1 VFADSDVAMTDV
13 GAGEGRPVVVVPC
26 YNEALRL
33 DETSFMELARSGR
46 VELLFVDDGSNDET
60 AEMLR
65 RLTKEADA
73 LDVLSLPANVGKAEA
88 VRRGMRHAIDGGAA
102 VVGYC
107 DADLS
112 TPPRELVRLL
122 DRLGSDGRLAAVFGS
137 RVARLGSRI
146 QRSAFRHYAGRMYA
160 TLASAAL
167 GMTVY
172 DTQCGAK
179 VFRVTPELVAALDTP
194 FSSRWGF
201 DVALCHRLRS
211 GTETCAGLPDEAFLE
226 EPLEL
231 WHDVSGSKLN
241 VAGTLRAVADVLGL
255 GLARL
260 ARKVRDRF
268 SGYRARS
275 ES

>member
-1 VFADSDVAMTDV
+1 
-13 GAGEGRPVVVVPC
+13 
-26 YNEALRL
+26 
-33 DETSFMELARSGR
+33 
-46 VELLFVDDGSNDET
+46 
-60 AEMLR
+60 
-65 RLTKEADA
+65 
-73 LDVLSLPANVGKAEA
+73 
-88 VRRGMRHAIDGGAA
+88 
-102 VVGYC
+102 
-107 DADLS
+107 
-112 TPPRELVRLL
+112 
-122 DRLGSDGRLAAVFGS
+122 
-137 RVARLGSRI
+137 
-146 QRSAFRHYAGRMYA
+146 
-160 TLASAAL
+160 
-167 GMTVY
+167 MTVY